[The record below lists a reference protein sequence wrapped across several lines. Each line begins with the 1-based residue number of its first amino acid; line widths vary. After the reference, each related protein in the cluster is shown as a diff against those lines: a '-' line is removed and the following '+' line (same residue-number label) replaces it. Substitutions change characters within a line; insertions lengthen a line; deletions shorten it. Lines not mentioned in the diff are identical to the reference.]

1 MNWPE
6 QCAILACAMNT
17 PLDTIWKFT
26 LGQFV
31 RYSNAIGVTMPFHN
45 PFAGGESQGA
55 PGAPSASGDAITD
68 PRAIFGAL
76 REMGAKVVKVGKS

>member
-17 PLDTIWKFT
+17 PLPEIWKFT

-31 RYSNAIGVTMPFHN
+31 RYTKAINAVMPFHN
-45 PFAGGESQGA
+45 PFAGGGSDA
-55 PGAPSASGDAITD
+55 PRPSSASDKPDTASGIM
-68 PRAIFGAL
+68 AL
-76 REMGAKVVKVGKS
+76 KAMGFAVDHKDVKNA